1 MSTSLKPMWITTD
14 RMSRVRIEKKRNIQ
28 HSTCGKFATYNNKLM
43 LMINSSLN
51 KQINQTG
58 RRLILT
64 FKDMLTKASASDQES
79 LCTIAWQISHDQ
91 STINMQYLPTFPVH
105 FTTLSLFFLPS
116 IYPRVHEIFSIMTY
130 RLVMLKENGH
140 RANITR
146 HLMVEEHI
154 ITM

>member
-1 MSTSLKPMWITTD
+1 
-14 RMSRVRIEKKRNIQ
+14 MSRVRIEKTNIQ
-28 HSTCGKFATYNNKLM
+28 HSICGKFATYNNKLM

-64 FKDMLTKASASDQES
+64 FKDMLTKDPATASDQES

-105 FTTLSLFFLPS
+105 FTPLSLFLLPS

-140 RANITR
+140 RASITR